1 MKRLENQ
8 PAITAILC
16 VILVGAI
23 AVTVLRIKGSAVTAA
38 GRTAAEAP
46 SQTAA
51 RSGERRDSRNEP
63 NLRQR
68 DPFQHALLFMNPDTP
83 TAVGPERFG
92 PAVLPGTNDLPLL
105 PMTLPDPTGL
115 KLASMPAALAPA
127 QSPTVQNAYGP
138 AAEPG
143 LRLQAVVWGA
153 EPLAVI
159 KDAGGK
165 SHFVRIGDCFGEGC
179 EVARIEWSR
188 AVIRQGE
195 TLVTLRLGGGSE
207 AHEHTDE

>member
-63 NLRQR
+63 NL
-68 DPFQHALLFMNPDTP
+68 DTP